1 MEKRENLFKRVVK
14 RIENFV
20 GFIFKRQTDE
30 LPAYTEE
37 EFDKDLEQVLDT
49 SNDPDETL
57 EYIGIMKY
65 CNYTSEITDG
75 IIKAIEN
82 GTCRVQK
89 ADRDGDTLLHM
100 AVQKEGLEH
109 LVVALL
115 NNGADATKENK
126 SGYTPIELAHSEK
139 MKAAIQRFVSEKE
152 KYHINV
158 RGYIRNA
165 IENKSIIPISDTDLD
180 IKFPPVI
187 IKIED
192 ITEGYTSEV
201 KANRTFLDGIQP
213 YLDEDIQGDDVY
225 VPGITEHI
233 HLVQTVID
241 ESKKLLH
248 PTVPEIQ
255 KITDQQKIPTPDTS
269 RGART

>member
-1 MEKRENLFKRVVK
+1 MKKKENLFKRVVK
-14 RIENFV
+14 RTENFAS
-20 GFIFKRQTDE
+20 FIFKRQTGA
-30 LPAYTEE
+30 LPVYTEE

-65 CNYTSEITDG
+65 CDYTSEITDG

-89 ADRDGDTLLHM
+89 ADDRDGDTLLHM
-100 AVQKEGLEH
+100 AVQKEGLEP

-115 NNGADATKENK
+115 NNGADATKKNK

-139 MKAAIQRFVSEKE
+139 MKVAIQQFVFEKE
-152 KYHINV
+152 KHHINV
-158 RGYIRNA
+158 RGYIKKA
-165 IENKSIIPISDTDLD
+165 IKNESIVPISDTDLD
-180 IKFPPVI
+180 IKFPTPVI
-187 IKIED
+187 RVQD
-192 ITEGYTSEV
+192 ITAEPVENYG
-201 KANRTFLDGIQP
+201 KTFLDSIQP
-213 YLDEDIQGDDVY
+213 YLDEDIQDDVY
-225 VPGITEHI
+225 VPGISEEI
-233 HLVQTVID
+233 HRVQTGID
-241 ESKKLLH
+241 EIKKLLH

-269 RGART
+269 RGERI

>member
-37 EFDKDLEQVLDT
+37 EFDKDLEQILDT

-65 CNYTSEITDG
+65 CDYTSEITDG

-89 ADRDGDTLLHM
+89 ADDRDGDTLLHM
-100 AVQKEGLEH
+100 AVQKEGLEP
-109 LVVALL
+109 LVVVLL
-115 NNGADATKENK
+115 NNGADATKKNK

-139 MKAAIQRFVSEKE
+139 MKVAIQQFVFEKE
-152 KYHINV
+152 KHHINV

-165 IENKSIIPISDTDLD
+165 IKNESIIPISDTDLD

-213 YLDEDIQGDDVY
+213 YLDEDIQGDDVC
-225 VPGITEHI
+225 VPGQ
-233 HLVQTVID
+233 V
-241 ESKKLLH
+241 
-248 PTVPEIQ
+248 Q

-269 RGART
+269 RGERI

>member
-14 RIENFV
+14 RIENFAS
-20 GFIFKRQTDE
+20 FIFKRQTDE
-30 LPAYTEE
+30 LSAYTEE

-57 EYIGIMKY
+57 EYIAIMKY
-65 CNYTSEITDG
+65 GNYTSKITDS

-100 AVQKEGLEH
+100 AVQKEGLEP
-109 LVVALL
+109 LVVVLL
-115 NNGADATKENK
+115 NKGAPVSMPNK
-126 SGYTPIELAHSEK
+126 MGYTPIALAHSDIMRNGLLEFERK
-139 MKAAIQRFVSEKE
+139 KSE
-152 KYHINV
+152 HSQTV
-158 RGYIRNA
+158 RSYIRRA
-165 IENKSIIPISDTDLD
+165 IEEKSIIPISDQDLEQ
-180 IKFPPVI
+180 KFPTPIIRVQDMTVQPVENYG
-187 IKIED
+187 K
-192 ITEGYTSEV
+192 TL
-201 KANRTFLDGIQP
+201 LDSIQP
-213 YLDEDIQGDDVY
+213 WLDEDIQGDDVY

-233 HLVQTVID
+233 HRVQTIID

-269 RGART
+269 RGARSE

>member
-82 GTCRVQK
+82 GTRRVQK

-115 NNGADATKENK
+115 NNGADAIKKNK

-165 IENKSIIPISDTDLD
+165 IENKSIIPISDQDLEQ
-180 IKFPPVI
+180 KFPPVI

-201 KANRTFLDGIQP
+201 KANRTFLDSIQP
-213 YLDEDIQGDDVY
+213 YLDEDIQGDDVC
-225 VPGITEHI
+225 VPGQ
-233 HLVQTVID
+233 V
-241 ESKKLLH
+241 
-248 PTVPEIQ
+248 Q

-269 RGART
+269 RGARSE

>member
-1 MEKRENLFKRVVK
+1 MEKRGNLFKRVVK

-89 ADRDGDTLLHM
+89 ADREGDTLLHM

-165 IENKSIIPISDTDLD
+165 IENESIIPISDQDLEQ
-180 IKFPPVI
+180 KFPTPVI
-187 IKIED
+187 RVQDMTVQPVENYGK
-192 ITEGYTSEV
+192 
-201 KANRTFLDGIQP
+201 TFWDSIQP

-233 HLVQTVID
+233 HRVQTIID
-241 ESKKLLH
+241 ESKRLLH

-269 RGART
+269 RGARSE

>member
-14 RIENFV
+14 RIENFAS
-20 GFIFKRQTDE
+20 FIFKRQTDE

-57 EYIGIMKY
+57 EYIAIMKY
-65 CNYTSEITDG
+65 GNYTSKITDS

-100 AVQKEGLEH
+100 AVQKEGLEP
-109 LVVALL
+109 LVVVLL
-115 NNGADATKENK
+115 NKGAPVSMPNK
-126 SGYTPIELAHSEK
+126 MGYTPIALAHSDIMRQAMSDFEQK
-139 MKAAIQRFVSEKE
+139 KRDTSQA
-152 KYHINV
+152 V
-158 RGYIRNA
+158 RAYIHRA
-165 IENKSIIPISDTDLD
+165 IEEKSIVPISDQDLEQ
-180 IKFPPVI
+180 KFPTPVI
-187 IKIED
+187 RVQDMTVQPVENYGK
-192 ITEGYTSEV
+192 TL
-201 KANRTFLDGIQP
+201 LDSIQP

-233 HLVQTVID
+233 QLVQTVID

-269 RGART
+269 RGARSE

>member
-14 RIENFV
+14 RIENFAS
-20 GFIFKRQTDE
+20 FIFKRQTDE
-30 LPAYTEE
+30 LPGYTEE
-37 EFDKDLEQVLDT
+37 EFNKDLEQGLDT

-57 EYIGIMKY
+57 EYIAIMKY
-65 CNYTSEITDG
+65 GNYTSKITDG

-100 AVQKEGLEH
+100 TVQKEGLEP
-109 LVVALL
+109 LVVVLL
-115 NNGADATKENK
+115 NNGADATKKNK

-139 MKAAIQRFVSEKE
+139 MKVAIQQFVFEKE

-165 IENKSIIPISDTDLD
+165 IENESIIPISDQDLEQ
-180 IKFPPVI
+180 KFPTPVI
-187 IKIED
+187 RVQDMTVQPVENYGK
-192 ITEGYTSEV
+192 
-201 KANRTFLDGIQP
+201 TFWDSIQP
-213 YLDEDIQGDDVY
+213 YLDEHIQGDDVY

-233 HLVQTVID
+233 HRVQTVID

-269 RGART
+269 RGARSE

>member
-1 MEKRENLFKRVVK
+1 MKKKENLFKQVVK
-14 RIENFV
+14 RIENFAS
-20 GFIFKRQTDE
+20 FIFKRQTDE

-65 CNYTSEITDG
+65 CNYTSEIADG

-139 MKAAIQRFVSEKE
+139 MKAAIQRFVFEKE
-152 KYHINV
+152 KHHINV

-165 IENKSIIPISDTDLD
+165 IENESIIPISDTDLD

-201 KANRTFLDGIQP
+201 KANRTFLDSIQP

-225 VPGITEHI
+225 VPGH
-233 HLVQTVID
+233 V
-241 ESKKLLH
+241 
-248 PTVPEIQ
+248 Q
-255 KITDQQKIPTPDTS
+255 KITDQQKLPTPDTS
-269 RGART
+269 RGERI